1 MELKNVKQTP
11 YLEKYRVFADKSAG
25 YVNRESIGIKQN
37 SNFCRRQ
44 IDLSKIQCNLMALIY
59 WIPSLDYCFSVA
71 KEFEYID
78 NADSYPG

>member
-1 MELKNVKQTP
+1 
-11 YLEKYRVFADKSAG
+11 
-25 YVNRESIGIKQN
+25 
-37 SNFCRRQ
+37 
-44 IDLSKIQCNLMALIY
+44 MALIY